1 MLPPAQE
8 LTLHVNSQTKK
19 KKKKLGE
26 GKREY
31 GTLIIKATE
40 QMILFGK
47 RARHLY
53 HEKNKLRKTLG
64 FVFIAVIRHSIRP
77 LLQASYM

>member
-8 LTLHVNSQTKK
+8 LTLHVNSQT

-53 HEKNKLRKTLG
+53 HEKNKLRKILG

-77 LLQASYM
+77 LLQDSYMY